1 MHTQNPKKT
10 CLYTKSMK
18 IQSRHKPP
26 SSPYLYSPI
35 YLPLWQQGTKKSGC
49 KRAGLQSS
57 CRPPQLPRAQAAC
70 SAGAHVLKIFNL
82 RWPARPWRRMQA
94 HLQTA
99 ATAATCLMLTGSSH
113 AMVFR
118 QQGPGDPLGEQ
129 AGKTSSEL
137 QGPW

>member
-1 MHTQNPKKT
+1 V
-10 CLYTKSMK
+10 
-18 IQSRHKPP
+18 
-26 SSPYLYSPI
+26 
-35 YLPLWQQGTKKSGC
+35 
-49 KRAGLQSS
+49 
-57 CRPPQLPRAQAAC
+57 AC
-70 SAGAHVLKIFNL
+70 SAGAHVLKIFSL

-94 HLQTA
+94 HLQAA

-113 AMVFR
+113 AMVFM